1 MPKQKK
7 DVSETTL
14 SGSNARQD
22 EAASTMKAM
31 QWLQNMADAQ
41 SAPIGKGWNVP
52 VGYEDWHVVDLDF
65 SVERHKMTYYQLK
78 EMGYKDC
85 PPDFRRY
92 GVTHTATKKYLMCPP
107 AVKQIQQRIRMD
119 KLRQVAGSLKN
130 ELQAQ
135 NHALN
140 AMVGTHSSAEIV
152 HQSGGEETLDK
163 IQSEVKKTRA

>member
-1 MPKQKK
+1 MPRQKK
-7 DVSETTL
+7 DPSESAL
-14 SGSNARQD
+14 SGSNARED

-31 QWLQNMADAQ
+31 QWLQNLADAQ

-52 VGYEDWHVVDLDF
+52 AGYEDWHVVDLDF

-107 AVKQIQQRIRMD
+107 AVKKIQERIRMD
-119 KLRQVAGSLKN
+119 KLKMVATSLKS
-130 ELQAQ
+130 ELSQQ
-135 NHALN
+135 NSSLN
-140 AMVGTHSSAEIV
+140 AMVGSHSSAEII
-152 HQSGGEETLDK
+152 HQSGGEDTLDN
-163 IQSEVKKTRA
+163 IQNEVKKTRA